1 MTPEDTMN
9 ASRRRLPTIAICL
22 SIASMA
28 IAGCGSSTQPEA
40 SAKSVEGW
48 SQAHAGTT
56 LNVIA
61 EATANSGIIQDQL
74 PDFEKKTGIK
84 VKLEQAPYDSL
95 VQKAVLDF
103 TTKKGA
109 YDVLSI
115 PYEYLGSFAE
125 NKYLR
130 EMDDFVATP
139 PAGVGDGYASS
150 DIVPGLWEASSKWK
164 DHWYGAPSNSAV
176 MMMLYRKD
184 LLESKAEQDAFQAKY
199 GYALAPAKTWAQYR
213 DIAEFFT
220 RDKGDQ
226 VDGKASSEPLFG
238 AAMAG
243 KRHVST
249 VLEWMN
255 YSWTYGGDLF
265 DSSGKP
271 ALNSPANVA
280 ALEYEKELTDFAP
293 PGYTSATWD
302 EITASLQQGSVAQS
316 ITWGDTA
323 GAMEDQASSKVKGKV
338 GYASIP
344 TAKEGDTPE
353 AHLGSWTYVVSANAR
368 NAEASELFVA
378 WALSKPVQLKLA
390 KQGGLPA
397 LTSAFEDAT
406 LKSELPYWEQEL
418 ISLNEAKSRPRIPQW
433 SGIADVL
440 SLQLSRALSGQASPQ
455 AALDDGQ
462 DKLEQLMDG
471 ALPVTYQ

>member
-1 MTPEDTMN
+1 MD
-9 ASRRRLPTIAICL
+9 ASRRRLPTIALFL
-22 SIASMA
+22 SIASLA
-28 IAGCGSSTQPEA
+28 VAGCSGSSTPDA
-40 SAKSVEGW
+40 NAKSVEGW

-61 EATANSGIIQDQL
+61 EATANSGIIEDLL
-74 PDFEKKTGIK
+74 PDFERKTGIK
-84 VKLEQAPYDSL
+84 VRLEQAPYDSL

-125 NKYLR
+125 KKYLT
-130 EMDDFVATP
+130 ELDDFVATP
-139 PAGVGDGYASS
+139 PEGVGDGYTSD

-176 MMMLYRKD
+176 MMMFYRKD
-184 LLESKAEQDAFQAKY
+184 LFDSKVEQGAFEAKY
-199 GYALAPAKTWAQYR
+199 GYPLAPATTWDQYR

-220 RDKGDQ
+220 RDKGDD
-226 VDGKASSEPLFG
+226 VDGTSSSEPLYG

-255 YSWTYGGDLF
+255 YSWTNGGDLF
-265 DSSGKP
+265 DSSGQP
-271 ALNSPANVA
+271 ALNSPENVA
-280 ALEYEKELTDFAP
+280 ALAYEKGLTSFAP

-302 EITASLQQGSVAQS
+302 EITASLQQGTVAQS

-323 GAMEDQASSKVKGKV
+323 GAMEDAESSKVRGKI

-344 TAKEGDTPE
+344 TAAEGDTPE
-353 AHLGSWTYVVSANAR
+353 AHLGSWTYVVSADTR
-368 NAEASELFVA
+368 NADASELFVA
-378 WALSKPVQLKLA
+378 WALSKPVQVKLA
-390 KQGGLPA
+390 EDGGLPA
-397 LTSAFEDAT
+397 LTSTFEDST
-406 LKSELPYWEQEL
+406 LNSQLPYWKQEL
-418 ISLNEAKSRPRIPQW
+418 ISLNEARSRPRIPQW
-433 SGIADVL
+433 SGIADLL

-455 AALDDGQ
+455 DALDAGQ
-462 DKLEQLMDG
+462 GKLEELMDG